1 MIGFTCRWF
10 PAGSPVRKHYGS
22 SAEHPHSGSAG
33 TIIPAP
39 VTGTGPITI
48 NKQNGIWTVGYS
60 VTGVGTQNP
69 PTASL
74 RATDFVLVWDSVAQ
88 TFVNVPLSLLTG
100 GAVLTNTLVANNS
113 AALQDTT
120 SFPVGFNE
128 YTLVFENI
136 VPATD
141 RGNSRITDTRAGQLS
156 RGRLRQFH
164 SALVTS
170 GVDILQAATLFNA
183 APGYSGSI
191 TMFGNPNGTGL
202 HQFRGVGVFNTS
214 ASAAA
219 AGNCAGWWNTT
230 PEAINGFQVISSVG
244 NITSGT
250 VKVYGIT

>member
-1 MIGFTCRWF
+1 MALPPNIRIQAPVPF
-10 PAGSPVRKHYGS
+10 PA
-22 SAEHPHSGSAG
+22 
-33 TIIPAP
+33 T

-69 PTASL
+69 PAASQ
-74 RATDFVLVWDSVAQ
+74 ATDFVLVWDSVAQ

-136 VPATD
+136 VPATTAGTLELQIHAQGSY
-141 RGNSRITDTRAGQLS
+141 RAAGYVNSTGT
-156 RGRLRQFH
+156 
-164 SALVTS
+164 VTS

-250 VKVYGIT
+250 IKVYGIT